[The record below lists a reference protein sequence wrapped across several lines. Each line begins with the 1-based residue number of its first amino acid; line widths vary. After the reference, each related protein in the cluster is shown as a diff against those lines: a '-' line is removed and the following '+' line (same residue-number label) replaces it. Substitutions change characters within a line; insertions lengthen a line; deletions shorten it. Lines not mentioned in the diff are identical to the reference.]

1 MGGEEKINA
10 YCHDL
15 ALQGGRILAK
25 TLGTHVMDPEGDL
38 TLNMV
43 RPQAQSY
50 AIRFLNVPKGQ
61 RISPSPR
68 IHTAN

>member
-15 ALQGGRILAK
+15 ALKGGRALAK
-25 TLGTHVMDPEGDL
+25 TLGTHVLDPEGDL

-43 RPQAQSY
+43 RSEFQA
-50 AIRFLNVPKGQ
+50 
-61 RISPSPR
+61 
-68 IHTAN
+68 

>member
-15 ALQGGRILAK
+15 ALKGGQLMAK
-25 TLGTHVMDPEGDL
+25 ILGTRVMDPAGEL

-43 RPQAQSY
+43 SVAS
-50 AIRFLNVPKGQ
+50 A
-61 RISPSPR
+61 
-68 IHTAN
+68 